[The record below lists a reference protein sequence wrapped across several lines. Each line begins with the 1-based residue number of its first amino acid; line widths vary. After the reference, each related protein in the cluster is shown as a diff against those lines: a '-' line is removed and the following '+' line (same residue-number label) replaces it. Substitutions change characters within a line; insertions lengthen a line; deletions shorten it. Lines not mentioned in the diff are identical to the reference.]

1 MQAGRGLVAAR
12 PECGKVTAVSQPC
25 TSCGWECTWESGDED
40 WAACPNCDLPV
51 KHFAMPAPPR
61 AWRATTLRLIA
72 DHFYPETPEKKVIIS
87 PSHKMREEWA
97 IFLRDEADRLEE

>member
-1 MQAGRGLVAAR
+1 MSDPSLEYWGTGI
-12 PECGKVTAVSQPC
+12 
-25 TSCGWECTWESGDED
+25 GDTTPD
-40 WAACPNCDLPV
+40 PTP
-51 KHFAMPAPPR
+51 PA
-61 AWRATTLRLIA
+61 AWRASTLRLIA